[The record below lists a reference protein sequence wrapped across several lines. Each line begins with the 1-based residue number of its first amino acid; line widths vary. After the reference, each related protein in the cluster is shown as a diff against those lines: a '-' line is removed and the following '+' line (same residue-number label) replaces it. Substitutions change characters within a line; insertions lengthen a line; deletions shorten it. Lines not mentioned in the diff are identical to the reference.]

1 MKNRCEPVMVRGAN
15 RGAGR
20 AISGRAIPGRVIPG
34 RVIIGEPRMAADA
47 PVAVKLSAATPI
59 SINMRFVFIDNIA
72 FLPIKHRDGVL
83 SC

>member
-1 MKNRCEPVMVRGAN
+1 MVRGAN

-20 AISGRAIPGRVIPG
+20 VIPGRVIAE

-59 SINMRFVFIDNIA
+59 SKNMHFVFIVNQG